1 MKIFG
6 LNREDEKLPQRVR
19 LLGVSAFPN
28 RLNKVLGALRMLI
41 FQAVGLQS
49 D

>member
-6 LNREDEKLPQRVR
+6 LNREDEKLPQEFDC
-19 LLGVSAFPN
+19 LEYQHFQI